1 MDSSAA
7 EQYLPPTSLWVN
19 TYILVNTLSLTA
31 FWMYRSNL
39 NYYIFENG
47 GAQFDISLAESAYFL
62 PSLIFTL
69 LGGVI
74 ADSTKKLFRWL
85 IIFTLAHIAILSTM
99 ALAINL
105 QSLSILWIVLL
116 TFLLGTV
123 GAIRNSPSAVFVR
136 FISPRQNIARTNSL
150 LSAGFNVSRIAGP
163 MAVAALAVAMTAES
177 IFILLPILSLPLLF
191 FFMVLRSNEARVK
204 GLPALKTKQNT
215 EFRLQDLATGYGWFM
230 IAVASFFFCSNL
242 LWTTLP
248 FIFADQTGIGLQL
261 YGSAYAIFGVGAIF
275 GSLLQPRLYRL
286 HGISVCFLVGTLSY
300 GSFYLLALV
309 APDIWI
315 LIGVSLG
322 GAGMGLFFSS
332 VNTHI
337 LLTAEEARQGRLL
350 ALVTILTNWLLAVG
364 SSNLSWISSQV
375 SIEAAF
381 VIALFLLLG
390 LTSFAALK
398 LRKAE

>member
-1 MDSSAA
+1 M
-7 EQYLPPTSLWVN
+7 
-19 TYILVNTLSLTA
+19 
-31 FWMYRSNL
+31 
-39 NYYIFENG
+39 
-47 GAQFDISLAESAYFL
+47 
-62 PSLIFTL
+62 
-69 LGGVI
+69 
-74 ADSTKKLFRWL
+74 
-85 IIFTLAHIAILSTM
+85 
-99 ALAINL
+99 
-105 QSLSILWIVLL
+105 
-116 TFLLGTV
+116 
-123 GAIRNSPSAVFVR
+123 
-136 FISPRQNIARTNSL
+136 
-150 LSAGFNVSRIAGP
+150 
-163 MAVAALAVAMTAES
+163 
-177 IFILLPILSLPLLF
+177 
-191 FFMVLRSNEARVK
+191 
-204 GLPALKTKQNT
+204 
-215 EFRLQDLATGYGWFM
+215 
-230 IAVASFFFCSNL
+230 
-242 LWTTLP
+242 
-248 FIFADQTGIGLQL
+248 QL

-350 ALVTILTNWLLAVG
+350 ALGTILTNGLLAVG
-364 SSNLSWISSQV
+364 SIILSWIATQV
-375 SIEAAF
+375 SNEAAF